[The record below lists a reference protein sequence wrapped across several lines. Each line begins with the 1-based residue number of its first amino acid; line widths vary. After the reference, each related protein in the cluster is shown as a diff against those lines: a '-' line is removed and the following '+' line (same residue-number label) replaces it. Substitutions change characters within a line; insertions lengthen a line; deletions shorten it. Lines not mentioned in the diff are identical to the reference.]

1 MKILKKIHKA
11 YRMGFLFTFVY
22 VFWCFK
28 FFFLRFF
35 KIKKVQSRYDV
46 KLYSDFD
53 DVTFQLYFLAS
64 YGFFY
69 SEFLKN
75 YSSKFIF
82 LDIGANKGLFTILAA
97 KNLNCEKVISFEPI
111 PLTFKFL
118 RKNTVL
124 NNISNK
130 CELHN
135 LAISDSCEN
144 KKITFDS
151 KHSGLSSLALK
162 NDTNNESLLKI
173 RTVNKVLLNDLI
185 SSKNKNYILKID
197 VEGFEYTVINE
208 LFQCKFSEAI
218 TNIFYEIDERWVDP
232 FLIEEILRDNGF
244 KKFRKIG
251 DSAHYDVMAT
261 K

>member
-11 YRMGFLFTFVY
+11 YRMGFLFSSVY
-22 VFWCFK
+22 VFWYLK

-35 KIKKVQSRYDV
+35 KVKKVQSRYGV
-46 KLYSDFD
+46 KLYSDFY

-75 YSSKFIF
+75 YPSKFIF
-82 LDIGANKGLFTILAA
+82 LDVGANKGLFTILAA
-97 KNLNCEKVISFEPI
+97 KNLSCKKVISFEPV
-111 PLTFKFL
+111 PLTYEFL
-118 RKNTVL
+118 KKNTVL
-124 NNISNK
+124 NNIFNK

-135 LAISDSCEN
+135 LAISNSCGE
-144 KKITFDS
+144 KKITFDRN
-151 KHSGLSSLALK
+151 HSGLASLAFK
-162 NDTNNESLLKI
+162 NDNEDFLKI
-173 RTVNKVLLNDLI
+173 RTVNKVLLDDLI

-208 LFQCKFSEAI
+208 LFKCKFSEAI

-232 FLIEEILRDNGF
+232 FLIEKILRDNGF
-244 KKFRKIG
+244 KKFQKIG
-251 DSAHYDVMAT
+251 DKTHYDVMAT